1 MKLKDVVIGET
12 YLTRI
17 GERLARVIVVG
28 TREDTFSGRTR
39 FLVRRVGEDRV
50 LPKSRA
56 PSALREFLTPRNK
69 QVPILVEPTPE
80 SEAFESAFEE
90 SERAQSLAECPEGEL
105 YNDPAVRAAS
115 LLSPAALSEAA
126 KESAML
132 NLDSES

>member
-1 MKLKDVVIGET
+1 MKLKDVVIGEM

-90 SERAQSLAECPEGEL
+90 SERAQSLAECPEGE
-105 YNDPAVRAAS
+105 NDPAVRAAS